1 MAERSCTRSSPVCT
15 VSRAFR
21 RDRFVI
27 FFAIGCAVSVFAIV
41 TKIRYLV
48 RKLRSR
54 FAGQPLAVG
63 RNVSVVPVPVG
74 AKLAAA
80 NAFAKSKNVSDI
92 TSQLE
97 QSAFERRRHTIA
109 SLLALLEV
117 RPPFA

>member
-1 MAERSCTRSSPVCT
+1 
-15 VSRAFR
+15 
-21 RDRFVI
+21 VI

-41 TKIRYLV
+41 TKTRYLV

-80 NAFAKSKNVSDI
+80 NAVANSKGVGDI

-97 QSAFERRRHTIA
+97 QSAFERRRHTIG